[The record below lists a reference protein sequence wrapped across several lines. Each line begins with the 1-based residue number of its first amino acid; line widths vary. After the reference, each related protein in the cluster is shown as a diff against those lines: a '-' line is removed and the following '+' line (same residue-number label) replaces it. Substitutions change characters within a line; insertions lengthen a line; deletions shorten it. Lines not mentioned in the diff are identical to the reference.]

1 MSMAPAAV
9 PPVDPAVRCRAI
21 AMRGRGTRLAT
32 LTFPATAEGTRH
44 ALCDLCVA
52 LTGAGLAADLLSR
65 VEMVVAEVLN
75 NIAEHAYRAVQV
87 APVRLAAELCGG
99 ALCVRVRDCGRPMP
113 GGALPDGTLPSHD
126 VSRDLLPEGGFG
138 WFLIRAQSD
147 FLFYRRE
154 GRENTLELYF
164 WPRSGG

>member
-1 MSMAPAAV
+1 MPPAAV
-9 PPVDPAVRCRAI
+9 LQADLAVRCRAI
-21 AMRGRGTRLAT
+21 AIRERGTRLVT

-52 LTGAGLAADLLSR
+52 LTRAGLAAELLSR
-65 VEMVVAEVLN
+65 VEMALAEVLN
-75 NIAEHAYRAVQV
+75 NIAEHAYRAGPV
-87 APVRLAAELCGG
+87 ASVRLAVEQCGGELCV
-99 ALCVRVRDCGRPMP
+99 CVRDCGRPMP
-113 GGALPDGTLPSHD
+113 GGALPDGTLPSRD
-126 VSRDLLPEGGFG
+126 VPRDRLPEGGFG

-147 FLFYRRE
+147 FLHYRRE